1 MEGDSGEKTLP
12 LSKSTPA
19 LSQSKSKIDE
29 KLAMMSPNNNRSLI
43 ETQVLLSPRSRRAR
57 NFKKT
62 RHRSFDS
69 IDVSGLPEGSQS
81 YNNLI
86 NQKVGGQSLMMSPSK
101 SNQSFDIVDDT
112 PRSFTSFPSRSARS
126 KNSKLPHPRS
136 FDSLELPGLL
146 LSAGTNDPS
155 EKNSTNG
162 SNHQRRH
169 NKLNVSTLNDEDN
182 LNNDKTTI
190 AERLGM
196 MAPNNSGR
204 PPRTRRSSIDAA
216 IFSMDLPSLSLDSDD
231 LGRDDNDDNRK
242 QDENASPSKSSDQ
255 IKGAPSL
262 PSNNSDQSQQSAWTE
277 MTVRSETY
285 LQSNQDDVDSAS
297 TSSAY
302 YSDGGIE
309 QSYRSYSGK
318 GLDFQDD
325 ENDDDSSN
333 PNFNYMARDNGS
345 HKTLSSAFSL
355 NDMGSSSTV
364 SSLSVDGVRSDLR
377 NFDETPERQI
387 QIIMSPTRQYRRQNR
402 RTSSHSFGRRRRR
415 FSNDSYQSYG
425 STIRSGDDL
434 TEEEVMTQDSS
445 MPEIPALPSHVS
457 ATEFLKRSYSASDD
471 EVDHAEDVEEITVDD
486 DDGEYIEE
494 FLNEAS
500 ENPDE
505 STKRYEI
512 VISDDSYIEEI
523 VVEVEEEET
532 EITLEHEYLND
543 TEPVANSRDCSD
555 KESVDRKSHC
565 SNNDEAQQT
574 NSPDAIEKPEDS
586 NNGDRR
592 PFPNIE
598 AELQCTVDRLDKT
611 EGSPTADD
619 EAECI
624 ADAESNDGANDESL
638 NAQNE

>member
-1 MEGDSGEKTLP
+1 MSR
-12 LSKSTPA
+12 
-19 LSQSKSKIDE
+19 SKSKIDE

-43 ETQVLLSPRSRRAR
+43 KSQVLLSPRSRRAR

-86 NQKVGGQSLMMSPSK
+86 NHKADGQSFMMSPSK

-112 PRSFTSFPSRSARS
+112 PKSFSSYPSRSARS
-126 KNSKLPHPRS
+126 KNSRLPHPRS

-146 LSAGTNDPS
+146 LSAGTKDRS
-155 EKNSTNG
+155 EKSSTNG
-162 SNHQRRH
+162 NNHQRRH
-169 NKLNVSTLNDEDN
+169 NKINVSTLNDEEN
-182 LNNDKTTI
+182 FNKDKTTI

-204 PPRTRRSSIDAA
+204 RPRTRRSSIDAA
-216 IFSMDLPSLSLDSDD
+216 ILSMDLPSLSGDSHD
-231 LGRDDNDDNRK
+231 LGGDDNDDNRK

-285 LQSNQDDVDSAS
+285 LQSNQDDAS

-302 YSDGGIE
+302 YSDGGLE
-309 QSYRSYSGK
+309 QSYRSFSGK
-318 GLDFQDD
+318 GIDDD

-355 NDMGSSSTV
+355 NDLSSSSTV
-364 SSLSVDGVRSDLR
+364 SSLSVDGVRSDFL
-377 NFDETPERQI
+377 NFDETLERQI

-415 FSNDSYQSYG
+415 FSNDSCQSYG
-425 STIRSGDDL
+425 STIRTGDEL
-434 TEEEVMTQDSS
+434 TEEEVMTQDSGL
-445 MPEIPALPSHVS
+445 PKIPALPSHVS
-457 ATEFLKRSYSASDD
+457 ATEFLKRSYSTSGD

-532 EITLEHEYLND
+532 EITLEEEYLND
-543 TEPVANSRDCSD
+543 TEPIANFRDCSD
-555 KESVDRKSHC
+555 KERVDTKSDC
-565 SNNDEAQQT
+565 SNNDEVQQT
-574 NSPDAIEKPEDS
+574 NSPDVIEKPEDS

-592 PFPNIE
+592 LYPNID
-598 AELQCTVDRLDKT
+598 AKLKCSIDHLDKT
-611 EGSPTADD
+611 DGSPAVDG

-624 ADAESNDGANDESL
+624 ADSESNEGANGEPG